1 MVVCSI
7 VSVLSALT
15 GLLAQVAQGACK
27 AGSRMRGWSTGDA
40 REAPGGGQAGLETAR
55 REPTRRAQAGGVLG
69 GGVHGRAGAQ
79 SGCAGKAGGVGRSR
93 GLRQAEQGAVLE
105 ASSRAASSTDGKE
118 TASDAKNA
126 SGWVRVFFSS
136 AKVPASGKIFSFL
149 KPLYFTSFKP
159 NTIKME
165 WSQSVS

>member
-55 REPTRRAQAGGVLG
+55 REPMRRAQPGGVLG

-93 GLRQAEQGAVLE
+93 ERCSRRRAEQRHRLTGRRRQAMQKMRADGCGCFFQAQKFRHLE
-105 ASSRAASSTDGKE
+105 RYS
-118 TASDAKNA
+118 
-126 SGWVRVFFSS
+126 FF
-136 AKVPASGKIFSFL
+136 
-149 KPLYFTSFKP
+149 
-159 NTIKME
+159 
-165 WSQSVS
+165 

>member
-79 SGCAGKAGGVGRSR
+79 SGCAGKAG
-93 GLRQAEQGAVLE
+93 AVLE
-105 ASSRAASSTDGKE
+105 ALSRAASSTDGKE

-149 KPLYFTSFKP
+149 EPLYFTPFKP
-159 NTIKME
+159 NTIKIE
-165 WSQSVS
+165 WSHSVS